1 MEADRIRSFAE
12 RFLTAHGCHFIE
24 KSPGHLVTQLSI
36 EADKD
41 LVNRPFYWMYVE
53 KMGIEPQPSIL
64 TFVFDPKQLENHDRG
79 EYLTS
84 GSPRFVSMLEA
95 AKKRGRFVRLF
106 EEKPSAVGSPLS
118 SRPYIPWLGVNFH
131 IACVCDQKK
140 DEICCLGIN
149 LHSGEIVQDFF
160 HKMKRRRWT
169 AKLPANRHTVQPQL
183 TLVEGVGELERFL
196 QDQIERQDLS
206 WAERALE
213 RMRMELEQLEHF
225 YPEGVESAEKEQRI
239 RETIWQYHP
248 RVEVEVINAGLFYL
262 DGAVNES
269 P

>member
-1 MEADRIRSFAE
+1 MVTDQIRNFTE

-24 KSPGHLVTQLSI
+24 KSPGHLITQLSI

-64 TFVFDPKQLENHDRG
+64 TFVFDPQELNKHNRG
-79 EYLTS
+79 ELLNP
-84 GSPRFVSMLEA
+84 GSPRFLSMLEA

-106 EEKPSAVGSPLS
+106 EDKPSALRNPLS
-118 SRPYIPWLGVNFH
+118 SRPYIPWLGVNFLVSF
-131 IACVCDQKK
+131 VCDQKK

-149 LHSGEIVQDFF
+149 LHSGEIIQDFF
-160 HKMKRRRWT
+160 NKMKRRRWT

-183 TLVEGVGELERFL
+183 TITEGVGELERFL
-196 QDQIERQDLS
+196 QDQIEQQDLS
-206 WAERALE
+206 WAEQALQ
-213 RMRMELEQLEHF
+213 RMKMELEQLEHY
-225 YPEGVESAEKEQRI
+225 YPEGEKSVEKEQRI

-262 DGAVNES
+262 EAL
-269 P
+269 

>member
-12 RFLTAHGCHFIE
+12 RFLTAHGCRFVE
-24 KSPGHLVTQLSI
+24 KSPGHFVTQLSV

-53 KMGIEPQPSIL
+53 KMGIEPRPSLL
-64 TFVFDPKQLENHDRG
+64 TFVFDPERLEEHDRG
-79 EYLTS
+79 EFLTS
-84 GSPRFVSMLEA
+84 GSPRFNLMLEA

-106 EEKPSAVGSPLS
+106 EEKPASVKNPLS
-118 SRPYIPWLGVNFH
+118 SRPYIPWLGVNFQ
-131 IACVCDQKK
+131 ISFVCDQKK

-160 HKMKRRRWT
+160 RKMKMRRWT

-183 TLVEGVGELERFL
+183 TIVEGVGELERFL
-196 QDQIERQDLS
+196 QDRIEGQDLS
-206 WAERALE
+206 WAEQALK
-213 RMRMELEQLEHF
+213 RMKMELKQLEHF
-225 YPEGVESAEKEQRI
+225 YPEGEKSAEKEQRI

-262 DGAVNES
+262 DGALKD
-269 P
+269 